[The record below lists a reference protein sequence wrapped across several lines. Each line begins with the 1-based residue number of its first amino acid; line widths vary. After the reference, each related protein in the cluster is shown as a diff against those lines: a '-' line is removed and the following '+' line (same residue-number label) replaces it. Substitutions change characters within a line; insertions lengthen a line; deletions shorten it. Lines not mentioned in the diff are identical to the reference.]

1 MITTARA
8 KKMAENIFVD
18 GEWKKYREE
27 VCKYEKHKNSMHP
40 LQKKYL
46 EKKLEHE
53 KKRLEL
59 VYANPDA
66 QKKILE
72 ITTGILRKNEKISKE
87 FSELKSRK
95 QNLSAK
101 INRLHE
107 RLTKI
112 KHLLS
117 RSKTNSFYKIVSAN
131 GEKNIGKILAETFL
145 PDSKSVPLVAKI
157 SDKGLDMPTN
167 WNLLSEVKK
176 DKIEKDVRHL
186 I

>member
-1 MITTARA
+1 M
-8 KKMAENIFVD
+8 K
-18 GEWKKYREE
+18 
-27 VCKYEKHKNSMHP
+27 
-40 LQKKYL
+40 
-46 EKKLEHE
+46 

-59 VYANPDA
+59 VCANPDA
-66 QKKILE
+66 RKKILE
-72 ITTGILRKNEKISKE
+72 ITTGILRKNEKFSKE

-107 RLTKI
+107 QLTTI

-117 RSKTNSFYKIVSAN
+117 RSKTNSFYKIVSSN

-145 PDSKSVPLVAKI
+145 PDSTSIPLVAKI
-157 SDKGLDMPTN
+157 SNKGLDMPTN

-176 DKIEKDVRHL
+176 DEIEKDVSHL